1 MHICSDGCAVVQQNR
16 EEDAHVDAGRE
27 RDVSANAQGTDGVVQ
42 DVGGELM
49 NKRQLMV
56 GPPTDASA
64 LRKQL
69 PRRLLCSRHACATQP
84 LLWVCKTALTGR
96 IHC

>member
-1 MHICSDGCAVVQQNR
+1 MRISIDGCAVVQQNK
-16 EEDAHVDAGRE
+16 EKDADADSGRE
-27 RDVSANAQGTDGVVQ
+27 RDVSANAQETDGVVQ

-49 NKRQLMV
+49 NKKQLMV

-69 PRRLLCSRHACATQP
+69 PRRLLCSHHACATQP
-84 LLWVCKTALTGR
+84 LLWICKTALTGQL
-96 IHC
+96 HS